1 MKSLEVKKYKNF
13 EHLTLNDLANINLIV
28 GKNNVG
34 KSALLEAVSIFA
46 SNGDLEQIKAVLAS
60 RGEGVGFSSSVENR
74 LKKRW
79 NDFFLC
85 TINGMCRIF

>member
-46 SNGDLEQIKAVLAS
+46 SNGDLEQIKAV
-60 RGEGVGFSSSVENR
+60 
-74 LKKRW
+74 
-79 NDFFLC
+79 
-85 TINGMCRIF
+85 